1 MTTAATTRAPQ
12 MLAPTAA
19 PAGVPHAPIVVRVE
33 GLGKRFKIYRR
44 PIDRVLEWLGAGKRH
59 SEHWAVRG
67 VNFEVE
73 RGGCLGIIGAN
84 GSGKSTL
91 LKMISRALHPTEGS
105 FRVEGR
111 VLSLIELGT
120 GLNQHLT
127 GRANVYNAAALLGFP
142 ANFARDKIKE
152 IEAFADLGE
161 FFDRPVILYST
172 GMRVRLAFSMFA
184 CFRPEVLI
192 VDEAL
197 SVGDVFF
204 QQKCATRIQE
214 LLNDGMTMIFVSHDQ
229 SAVLNLCDRAILLEK
244 GAVTF
249 SGDPAEALHRYT
261 ASLSKQPRFAPR
273 KAVEP
278 APASAAPAV
287 LKGDVLGERKHD
299 QIGNGDVRV
308 LAVRVADR
316 MNRDTLQAMMG
327 ETLRFEVLV
336 EAVRPVH
343 QPRVGMHFYDR
354 FGNLAFAAG
363 TYQLGHELPDLAPG
377 DRLIVRAEV
386 TLDLHPGEYT
396 FGVGASIPSDEN
408 PEHGIVCDRVMQL
421 GPVAVVQDRSK
432 PRPFFGMAK
441 LPMRVTHSRGGGAA

>member
-1 MTTAATTRAPQ
+1 

-19 PAGVPHAPIVVRVE
+19 PVAAETPHRPIAVRVE

-59 SEHWAVRG
+59 AEHWAVRG
-67 VNFEVE
+67 VSFQVE

-120 GLNQHLT
+120 GLNPHLT

-142 ANFARDKIKE
+142 ANFAREKIGE
-152 IEAFADLGE
+152 IEAFADLAE

-214 LLNDGMTMIFVSHDQ
+214 LLDDGMTMIFVSHDQ
-229 SAVLNLCDRAILLEK
+229 GAVLNLCDTAILLEK

-261 ASLSKQPRFAPR
+261 ASLSKKPKFAPR
-273 KAVEP
+273 KAAEP
-278 APASAAPAV
+278 APAVETPAV
-287 LKGDVLGERKHD
+287 LKGDVLGQRKHD
-299 QIGNGDVRV
+299 QIGNGDARV
-308 LAVRVADR
+308 VAVRVADR
-316 MNRDTLQAMMG
+316 SNRDTLQAMMG
-327 ETLRFEVLV
+327 ETLRIEVLI
-336 EAVRPVH
+336 EAVRPLRT
-343 QPRVGMHFYDR
+343 PRVGMHFYDR
-354 FGNLAFAAG
+354 FGNLVFAAG
-363 TYQLGHELPDLAPG
+363 TYQLGHALPDLAPG
-377 DRLIVRAEV
+377 ERLIVRADV

-396 FGVGASIPSDEN
+396 FGVGASIPSEEN

-421 GPVAVVQDRSK
+421 GPVAVVQDKSR

-441 LPMRVTHSRGGGAA
+441 LPMKVSHSRGGGAA